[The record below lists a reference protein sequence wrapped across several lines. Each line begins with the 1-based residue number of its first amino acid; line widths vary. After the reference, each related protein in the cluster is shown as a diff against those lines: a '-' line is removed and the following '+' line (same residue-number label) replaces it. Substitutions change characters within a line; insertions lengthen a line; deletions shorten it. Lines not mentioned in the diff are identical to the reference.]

1 MSPGWIAGILL
12 LSVGLPGGDPPPAE
26 RASADPHGD
35 ALARYGAGIWQ
46 ARRNRLLSAAR
57 AFEAAARQ
65 DPEAT
70 APLKELVRTYALIG
84 REPDAIRV
92 ARTIL
97 ERDPNDADAAQVLA
111 RLLSEAGELQ
121 EAVVAAKLAAEHVNP
136 TVNPEKA
143 IGVHRDLA
151 TLLERSGDPGSA
163 AAALQKALDILLAN
177 RKAAVATRRF
187 TPKET
192 DALTAETFERL
203 GNALGKKGQTDAAV
217 QAFRSAHALYADPT
231 RADDRAAAARLDWN
245 LSGVYATKGE
255 TAAALTHLEAFLKLQ
270 PQAVEPYERF
280 AALLVGA
287 GRSGEAIA
295 RLQKYA
301 DREPG
306 NLSLQVVLAA
316 ERARDLSSR
325 QQADADFARLS
336 AATNDPNVVRVA
348 IRSHV
353 ETGRAGQVI
362 ADLDKA
368 YLVLTGAATGE
379 KHAFAAEKARVIAE
393 ILRADLAA
401 ANAVLRAGADDLR
414 MGTTRTHQ
422 TWSLLGILAARH
434 NKLDLAAVQFRQAVR
449 NAPREPRGA
458 QAEAYHQLIAILRQS
473 RKPADVAAVCRDAI
487 REGVSDLPVG
497 FNYYLAQA
505 LAELG
510 DADEAIAAADAAIRQ
525 AGDAN
530 RLVTRLNKASVLG
543 LLGRWDDAVG
553 LCQKL
558 LDEFDTPGDQS
569 RIRYALAHAYWGAK
583 KYPESEAEL
592 RTILDADPDHAGACN
607 DLGYHLAEQGRNL
620 DEAERLLRHAIAI
633 DRADRRRSGDPETD
647 NAAYLDSL
655 AWVLFHKGL
664 IDPARQMLEK
674 AAGMPEGATDPIV
687 WDHLGDVLFRA
698 GEKGKA
704 KAAWERAAEF
714 YTTNPRDKREGRLDE
729 VKRKL
734 KRIS

>member
-1 MSPGWIAGILL
+1 MSPGLIAGVLL
-12 LSVGLPGGDPPPAE
+12 LSVGLPGRNSPPAE
-26 RASADPHGD
+26 RVSLDARKD

-57 AFEAAARQ
+57 AFEAAAKQ

-97 ERDPNDADAAQVLA
+97 ERNPNDADTAQILA
-111 RLLSEAGELQ
+111 RLLSDGGELQ
-121 EAVVAAKLAAEHVNP
+121 EAVDAAKLAAAHVNP
-136 TVNPEKA
+136 TANPEKA
-143 IGVHRDLA
+143 VGVHRDLA
-151 TLLERSGDPGSA
+151 TLLERASDPGGA
-163 AAALQKALDILLAN
+163 AAALQKALDILVAN
-177 RKAAVATRRF
+177 RKVAVATGKF

-192 DALTAETFERL
+192 DAQTADTFERL
-203 GNALGKKGQTDAAV
+203 GDALVKKGQTDAAV

-245 LSGVYATKGE
+245 LSRVYAAKGE
-255 TAAALTHLEAFLKLQ
+255 TTAALTHLEAFLKWQ

-280 AALLVGA
+280 ASLLVGA
-287 GRSGEAIA
+287 GRAEEAIA
-295 RLQKYA
+295 RLQRYA

-316 ERARDLSSR
+316 ERARDPNSR
-325 QQADADFARLS
+325 RQADADFARLT
-336 AATNDPNVVRVA
+336 AATNDPNVLRVV

-368 YLVLTGAATGE
+368 YLLLNGAAPAD
-379 KHAFAAEKARVIAE
+379 KQAFAAEKARVVAE
-393 ILRADLAA
+393 ILRADLVAA
-401 ANAVLRAGADDLR
+401 TEVLQAGADDLR
-414 MGTTRTHQ
+414 TGTNRTHQ
-422 TWSLLGILAARH
+422 TWSLLGTLAVRH
-434 NKLDLAAVQFRQAVR
+434 NKLDLAAGQFRQAVR
-449 NAPREPRGA
+449 NAPRETPGPL
-458 QAEAYHQLIAILRQS
+458 AEAYEQLIAILRLS
-473 RKPADVAAVCRDAI
+473 RKPADVAAVCRDAL
-487 REGVSDLPVG
+487 REKASALPVV
-497 FNYYLAQA
+497 FNFYLALA

-510 DADEAIAAADAAIRQ
+510 DADEALAVAEAAIRQ
-525 AGDAN
+525 AGDTN
-530 RLVTRLNKASVLG
+530 RLVTRLNKASVLQ
-543 LLGRWDDAVG
+543 LLGRWDEAVG
-553 LCQKL
+553 LYQKL
-558 LDEFDTPGDQS
+558 LNEFDAPGDQP

-583 KYPESEAEL
+583 KYLESEAEL
-592 RTILDADPDHAGACN
+592 RTILDADPDHTGACN

-633 DRADRRRSGDPETD
+633 DRAERRGSGSAEPD

-655 AWVLFHKGL
+655 AWVLFHKGQ
-664 IDPARQMLEK
+664 IDPARVMLEK
-674 AAGMPEGATDPIV
+674 VSGMPEGATDPIV

-698 GEKGKA
+698 GQKGKA
-704 KAAWERAAEF
+704 KVAWERAAEL
-714 YTTNPRDKREGRLDE
+714 YSSNPRDRREGRLDE

-734 KRIS
+734 KRIP